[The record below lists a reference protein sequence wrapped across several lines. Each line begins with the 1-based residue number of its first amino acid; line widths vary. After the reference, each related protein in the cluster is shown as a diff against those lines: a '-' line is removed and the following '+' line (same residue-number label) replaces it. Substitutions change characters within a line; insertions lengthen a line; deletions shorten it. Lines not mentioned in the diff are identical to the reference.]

1 MLSELTIHDFAII
14 DHLHLRLQP
23 GLVIFTGETGAG
35 KSIIIDAVDLLMGG
49 KSDPTLVRAG
59 ADVARLEGVFRLD
72 PAIGPGVREI
82 LAREALLDDD
92 GANELVLS
100 REVRRE
106 GRSVS
111 RINGRMVNLALL
123 KELGEW
129 LVDVHGQS
137 EHLSLLRTRE
147 HLVLLDRFA
156 NLEADREAYARV
168 VSELGAVRRELGE
181 LRRSQRELERRLDM
195 LDFQIKEITAAKLK
209 PGEDKTLLE
218 ERTRLAN
225 AEKLAAL
232 AEEAALALSEGS
244 DEVPSAADLI
254 GEAARAL
261 NSLAKIDPTVSD
273 QRDLAVAL
281 SEQFKEL
288 ARDLADYR
296 EQIEFNPKR
305 LDTVE
310 ERLELIKNLQRKY
323 GATIDDILAFCAQ
336 AEAEQSSLT
345 NSGERM
351 AELEAREEKLL
362 RRIGQLGGKLSAAR
376 QAAAER
382 LARAIET
389 ELADLRM
396 DRAQFGVDFQLVDDP
411 AGAYANGRRVAF
423 DSTGLDR
430 IEFLVAPNVGEG
442 LKPLARIASG
452 GETSR
457 LMLALKGVLAS
468 ADRTPTLIF
477 DEIDQGIGGRV
488 GATVGY
494 KLWALS
500 GAHQVL
506 CITHLPQLAGFGDQ
520 HFRVEKA
527 IQGDRTLTHVRP
539 LDEAERAPELAQMLG
554 VAGEKALESAAEILA
569 HVRQTKASAKP
580 RAKAAPAR
588 S

>member
-14 DHLHLRLQP
+14 DQLHVRLEP

-35 KSIIIDAVDLLMGG
+35 KSIIIDAVELLMGG
-49 KSDPTLVRAG
+49 KADPTQVRAG
-59 ADVARLEGVFRLD
+59 ADVARVEGVFSLEPD
-72 PAIGPGVREI
+72 VAPAVREI
-82 LAREALLDDD
+82 LEREALLDDD
-92 GANELVLS
+92 TGDTLVLS

-111 RINGRMVNLALL
+111 RVNGRLVNLALL
-123 KELGEW
+123 REVGEW

-156 NLEADREAYARV
+156 NLEDDRYGYAQV
-168 VSELGAVRRELGE
+168 VSELGRVRKELAE

-209 PGEDKTLLE
+209 PGEDRALLE

-232 AEEAALALSEGS
+232 AEEAARALSEGS
-244 DEVPSAADLI
+244 DEVPGAADLI

-261 NSLAKIDPTVSD
+261 NSLAKIDPTVAD
-273 QRDLAVAL
+273 RRDLAVAL

-296 EQIEFNPKR
+296 EQIEYNPKR
-305 LDTVE
+305 LDAVE

-323 GATIDDILAFCAQ
+323 GASIDDVLAYCAQ
-336 AEAEQSSLT
+336 AQAEQASLT
-345 NSGERM
+345 HSGERM
-351 AELEAREEKLL
+351 AELEAQEEKLL
-362 RRIGQLGGKLSAAR
+362 RRIGQLGSKLSRAR
-376 QAAAER
+376 QAAAEN
-382 LARAIET
+382 LARAIEA

-396 DRAQFGVDFQLVDDP
+396 DRARFGVDFQQVDDP
-411 AGAYANGRRVAF
+411 TGAPVGANGRRVAF

-488 GATVGY
+488 GGTVGY
-494 KLWALS
+494 KLWALAGS
-500 GAHQVL
+500 HQVL
-506 CITHLPQLAGFGDQ
+506 CITHLPQLAGYGDQ
-520 HFRVEKA
+520 HFRVEKL
-527 IQGDRTLTHVRP
+527 IRGDRTLTRVHP
-539 LDEAERAPELAQMLG
+539 LSEDERTPELAQMLG

-569 HVRQTKASAKP
+569 HVRE
-580 RAKAAPAR
+580 AKAAASR
-588 S
+588 AGA

>member
-14 DHLHLRLQP
+14 DHLQLRLAS

-35 KSIIIDAVDLLMGG
+35 KSIIIDAVSLLLGG
-49 KSDPTLVRAG
+49 KADPTLVRAG
-59 ADVARLEGVFRLD
+59 ADVARLEGVFTLE
-72 PAIGPGVREI
+72 PAVAPAVRA
-82 LAREALLDDD
+82 LLQREALLDDD
-92 GANELVLS
+92 FADELVLS

-111 RINGRMVNLALL
+111 RVNGRMVNLALL
-123 KELGEW
+123 KEIGEW

-156 NLEADREAYARV
+156 NLEHEREAYAHV
-168 VSELGAVRRELGE
+168 VADLHKVRRELGE

-232 AEEAALALSEGS
+232 AEEAAQSLSEGS

-261 NSLAKIDPTVSD
+261 NSLAKIDPTVAD
-273 QRDLAVAL
+273 KRDLAIAL

-305 LDTVE
+305 LDAVE

-336 AEAEQSSLT
+336 AQQEQSTLT
-345 NSGERM
+345 HSGERL
-351 AELEAREEKLL
+351 AELEALEDKLL
-362 RRIGQLGGKLSAAR
+362 RRIGQLGAKLSKAR
-376 QAAAER
+376 QAAADK

-396 DRAQFGVDFQLVDDP
+396 DRAQFGVDFQLADDP
-411 AGAYANGRRVAF
+411 NGAPFGNGRRVAF
-423 DSTGLDR
+423 DTTGLDR

-488 GATVGY
+488 GGTVGQ
-494 KLWALS
+494 KLWALA

-527 IQGDRTLTHVRP
+527 IRGDRTLTQVRP
-539 LDEAERAPELAQMLG
+539 LEEAERAPELAQMLG
-554 VAGEKALESAAEILA
+554 GTGEKALETAAEILA
-569 HVRQTKASAKP
+569 HVRQTKAAAA
-580 RAKAAPAR
+580 RA
-588 S
+588 

>member
-1 MLSELTIHDFAII
+1 MLSELTIYDFAII
-14 DHLHLRLQP
+14 DQLQLRLAP

-49 KSDPTLVRAG
+49 RSDPGLVRAG
-59 ADVARLEGVFRLD
+59 ADVARLEGVFTLE
-72 PAIGPGVREI
+72 PAVGPAVREI
-82 LAREALLDDD
+82 LAREALLDDEYGD
-92 GANELVLS
+92 EIVLS

-111 RINGRMVNLALL
+111 RVNGRMVSLTLL
-123 KELGEW
+123 KELGEL

-147 HLVLLDRFA
+147 HLLLLDRFA
-156 NLEADREAYARV
+156 NLEGERETYAHV
-168 VSELGAVRRELGE
+168 VRDLNSVRKELGD

-195 LDFQIKEITAAKLK
+195 LDFQIKEISAAKLK
-209 PGEDKTLLE
+209 PGEDRALLE

-232 AEEAALALSEGS
+232 AEEAAQALSDGS

-254 GEAARAL
+254 GQAARAL
-261 NSLAKIDPTVSD
+261 NGLAKIDPTVGD
-273 QRDLAVAL
+273 KRDLAIAL

-305 LDTVE
+305 LNAVE
-310 ERLELIKNLQRKY
+310 DRLELIKNLQRKY
-323 GATIDDILAFCAQ
+323 GASIEDILAFGAQAQ
-336 AEAEQSSLT
+336 AELTTLT

-351 AELEAREEKLL
+351 AELEGIEDKLL
-362 RRIGQLGGKLSAAR
+362 KRIGQLGSKLSKAR
-376 QAAAER
+376 QAAGER
-382 LARAIET
+382 LARAIEA

-396 DRAQFGVDFQLVDDP
+396 DRAQFGVDFQMVDQAD
-411 AGAYANGRRVAF
+411 GAYVGGRRVAF

-430 IEFLVAPNVGEG
+430 IEFLVAPNIGEG
-442 LKPLARIASG
+442 LKPLAKIASG

-488 GATVGY
+488 GGTVGY

-500 GAHQVL
+500 AAHQVL
-506 CITHLPQLAGFGDQ
+506 CITHLPQLAGYGDQ
-520 HFRVEKA
+520 HFRVEKT
-527 IQGDRTLTHVRP
+527 IRGDRTLTQVRP
-539 LDEAERAPELAQMLG
+539 LDDAERAPELAQMLG
-554 VAGEKALESAAEILA
+554 GTGEKTLESAAEILA
-569 HVRQTKASAKP
+569 YVHQAKSA
-580 RAKAAPAR
+580 AR
-588 S
+588 P

>member
-1 MLSELTIHDFAII
+1 MVSLT
-14 DHLHLRLQP
+14 
-23 GLVIFTGETGAG
+23 
-35 KSIIIDAVDLLMGG
+35 
-49 KSDPTLVRAG
+49 
-59 ADVARLEGVFRLD
+59 
-72 PAIGPGVREI
+72 
-82 LAREALLDDD
+82 
-92 GANELVLS
+92 
-100 REVRRE
+100 
-106 GRSVS
+106 
-111 RINGRMVNLALL
+111 LL
-123 KELGEW
+123 KELGEL

-147 HLVLLDRFA
+147 HLLLLDRYA
-156 NLEADREAYARV
+156 NLEGERETYTHAVRD
-168 VSELGAVRRELGE
+168 LGAVRKELGE

-195 LDFQIKEITAAKLK
+195 LDFQIKEITGAKLK
-209 PGEDKTLLE
+209 PGEDKALLE

-232 AEEAALALSEGS
+232 SEEAAQALSDSS
-244 DEVPSAADLI
+244 DEAGPSAADLI

-261 NSLAKIDPTVSD
+261 NNLAKIDPTVAD
-273 QRDLAVAL
+273 KRDLAVAL

-310 ERLELIKNLQRKY
+310 NRLELIKNLQRKY

-336 AEAEQSSLT
+336 AEAELT
-345 NSGERM
+345 TLNNSGERM
-351 AELEAREEKLL
+351 AELEGIEEKLL
-362 RRIGQLGGKLSAAR
+362 RRIGQLGAKLSKAR
-376 QAAAER
+376 QAAAEK
-382 LARAIET
+382 LARAIEA

-396 DRAQFGVDFQLVDDP
+396 DRAQFGVDFQMADDP
-411 AGAYANGRRVAF
+411 SGAYSGGRRVAF
-423 DSTGLDR
+423 DGTGLDR

-442 LKPLARIASG
+442 LKPLAKIASG

-457 LMLALKGVLAS
+457 LMLALKGVLAN

-488 GATVGY
+488 GGTVGH

-500 GAHQVL
+500 NAHQVL

-527 IQGDRTLTHVRP
+527 IRGDRTVTHVRP
-539 LDEAERAPELAQMLG
+539 LEEAERAPELAQMLG
-554 VAGEKALESAAEILA
+554 GTGEKTLESAAEILTY
-569 HVRQTKASAKP
+569 VQQTKA
-580 RAKAAPAR
+580 AAAR
-588 S
+588 P

>member
-1 MLSELTIHDFAII
+1 MLSELTINDFAII
-14 DHLHLRLQP
+14 DRLQLGLRP

-35 KSIIIDAVDLLMGG
+35 KSIIIDAVELLMGG
-49 KSDPTLVRAG
+49 RSDPGLVRAG
-59 ADVARLEGVFRLD
+59 ADVARLEGVFSLE
-72 PAIGPGVREI
+72 PAVGPAVREI
-82 LAREALLDDD
+82 LAREALLDEDYVD
-92 GANELVLS
+92 EIVLS

-111 RINGRMVNLALL
+111 RVNGRMVSLALL
-123 KELGEW
+123 KEIGEL

-156 NLEADREAYARV
+156 NLEGERETYAHV
-168 VSELGAVRRELGE
+168 VGDLAKVRRELGE

-225 AEKLAAL
+225 SEKLAAL
-232 AEEAALALSEGS
+232 AEEAAQSLSDGR
-244 DEVPSAADLI
+244 DETPSAADLI

-261 NSLAKIDPTVSD
+261 NGLAKIDPTVVEK
-273 QRDLAVAL
+273 RDLAIAL

-305 LDTVE
+305 LNAVE

-323 GATIDDILAFCAQ
+323 GATIDDILAYGAQAQ
-336 AEAEQSSLT
+336 AELQTLT
-345 NSGERM
+345 NSGERL
-351 AELEAREEKLL
+351 AELEVREDKLL
-362 RRIGQLGGKLSAAR
+362 RRIGQLGSKLSSAR

-382 LARAIET
+382 LARAIEA
-389 ELADLRM
+389 ELGDLKM
-396 DRAQFGVDFQLVDDP
+396 ERAQFGVDFQMVDDP
-411 AGAYANGRRVAF
+411 AGAYADGRRVAF
-423 DSTGLDR
+423 DSGGLDR
-430 IEFLVAPNVGEG
+430 LEFLVAPNVGEG

-488 GATVGY
+488 GGVVGY

-500 GAHQVL
+500 NAHQVL
-506 CITHLPQLAGFGDQ
+506 CITHLPQLAGYGDQ

-527 IQGDRTLTHVRP
+527 IHGDRTVTHVRP

-554 VAGEKALESAAEILA
+554 GAGEKTLESAAEILA
-569 HVRQTKASAKP
+569 LVQQSKSAA
-580 RAKAAPAR
+580 RAAR
-588 S
+588 T